1 MNLLS
6 QIDSFKNNQ
15 KIITYD
21 QSTNDIINAILRQH
35 NKSLND
41 YDKLYCYFDGGNC
54 IDTAKK
60 VFKYLK
66 ENVKYVIE
74 PENLQTVKT
83 PSAILATG
91 KTTGSDCKNFS
102 LFFAGILDAYRRNT
116 GEKFD
121 IAYRFAS
128 YDGTNTPEH
137 VFVVINPDTENELWC
152 DAVLNYFNEKKQPNY
167 FKDKKIK
174 NMALMALSGIS
185 QQAQMN
191 GVFDFLN
198 PKGPAGPTGPAGPG
212 GPGGKGGPSGSSG
225 TGTTQQGSGFVNVLT
240 SVTGA
245 IPVFG
250 STISSLIGLVS
261 GLFAGHSENYLFDT
275 SFAKGEYDKAL
286 GIAFKW
292 YQQFGLTPKSVNP
305 KLFWGV
311 GTKDGINNTVP
322 QPFISIKR
330 MEWLPT
336 IWENT
341 KNTDLTYIINEA
353 IASGYLDKKYFINS
367 KNEMAPEPGAFSNLF
382 GGGSADGKS
391 NRNYTVPFVVGGAAL
406 VAFLIFKK
414 KS

>member
-41 YDKLYCYFDGGNC
+41 YDKLYCYFDGGNS

-66 ENVKYVIE
+66 QNVKYVIE
-74 PENLQTVKT
+74 PDNLQTVKT

-137 VFVVINPDTENELWC
+137 VFVVINPDTENEIWC

-174 NMALMALSGIS
+174 NMALMALSGINDR
-185 QQAQMN
+185 QPQMN
-191 GVFDFLN
+191 GVLDFLK
-198 PKGPAGPTGPAGPG
+198 KGNEQVDILNKKT
-212 GPGGKGGPSGSSG
+212 SG
-225 TGTTQQGSGFVNVLT
+225 VVDVLT
-240 SVTGA
+240 AGASA

-250 STISSLIGLVS
+250 SSISALVGLVS
-261 GLFAGHSENYLFDT
+261 GLFAGHSDSYILDT
-275 SFAKGEYDKAL
+275 A
-286 GIAFKW
+286 I
-292 YQQFGLTPKSVNP
+292 
-305 KLFWGV
+305 
-311 GTKDGINNTVP
+311 
-322 QPFISIKR
+322 IS
-330 MEWLPT
+330 
-336 IWENT
+336 
-341 KNTDLTYIINEA
+341 
-353 IASGYLDKKYFINS
+353 
-367 KNEMAPEPGAFSNLF
+367 
-382 GGGSADGKS
+382 SACNQD
-391 NRNYTVPFVVGGAAL
+391 
-406 VAFLIFKK
+406 
-414 KS
+414 